1 MKCHTQAGNINTNL
15 KVEVNFKIPELR
27 ATNVTTENF
36 HVDDSAKFI
45 YDMILEKY
53 LLIELVLNLNSLIVS
68 SEDMVGLLKD
78 LQHPWLTW
86 VNMNFK

>member
-15 KVEVNFKIPELR
+15 KVEVDFKIPELR

-45 YDMILEKY
+45 
-53 LLIELVLNLNSLIVS
+53 
-68 SEDMVGLLKD
+68 
-78 LQHPWLTW
+78 
-86 VNMNFK
+86 